1 MSIKNL
7 TVYSD
12 FLDKITD
19 QKINIKNKIMQ
30 NTKARANIY
39 ALISR
44 VLLQELDEDMLNI
57 IKSDENILDF
67 FPTLKEW
74 KPLNEESNN
83 KLLDEY
89 LNPDF
94 VNLSL
99 LHLIPYETF
108 YTREDQKIETGGAN
122 PVTDIYST
130 YNFMVDYGISR
141 TVSSDHIG
149 IELEFMHY
157 LVEAEL
163 KALEDNNK
171 DAVSELKSVQKEFLN
186 KHLLQWAPM
195 YLINVKYEART
206 PLYYDVADLALEFM
220 LSDNE
225 YLVKELSN

>member
-1 MSIKNL
+1 
-7 TVYSD
+7 
-12 FLDKITD
+12 
-19 QKINIKNKIMQ
+19 MQ

-44 VLLQELDEDMLNI
+44 VLLQELDEDMLKT
-57 IKSDENILDF
+57 IKDDENILDF

-74 KPLNEESNN
+74 KPFKEVKLSE
-83 KLLDEY
+83 LLDEY

-130 YNFMVDYGISR
+130 YNFMVDYEAAR
-141 TVSSDHIG
+141 TVSADHIG
-149 IELEFMHY
+149 VELEFMHH

-163 KALEDNNK
+163 KALEDNNVV
-171 DAVSELKSVQKEFLN
+171 AVSDLRAVQREFLN
-186 KHLLQWAPM
+186 KHLLKWAPM
-195 YLINVKYEART
+195 YLINVKFEART
-206 PLYYDVADLALEFM
+206 PLYYDAADLALEFI

-225 YLVKELSN
+225 YLNKELNS